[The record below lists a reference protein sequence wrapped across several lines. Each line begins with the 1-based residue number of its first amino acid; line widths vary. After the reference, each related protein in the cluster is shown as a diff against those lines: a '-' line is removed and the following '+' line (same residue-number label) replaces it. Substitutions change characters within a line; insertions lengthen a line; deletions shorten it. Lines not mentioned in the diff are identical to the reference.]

1 MSNIN
6 AIFLEGRATG
16 PFEGEMVCRE
26 KPKPNTA
33 KTQSKIPRKCKVKY
47 RENAKCIV
55 LSEMEDYNI
64 VEVVL

>member
-33 KTQSKIPRKCKVKY
+33 KTQSKMPQKRSTNQRK
-47 RENAKCIV
+47 NTQ
-55 LSEMEDYNI
+55 
-64 VEVVL
+64 